1 MLENKSSRVY
11 CFCAVRSYHR
21 SSRSAPKTRSRQART
36 ITEMGL
42 FCTNRSNTSPSMAAS
57 LMAKVKKAY
66 RTQYRHTLTP
76 LLLGLMLSL
85 GILPAVAVPIVSIT
99 EGPFLPAGG
108 ATFFIP
114 GTIDNATGAITFT
127 ADTLQ
132 TAIVG
137 VNGNGTLATV
147 DFQALCVGTS
157 LVALSNVILLD
168 SALGD
173 ITAS

>member
-76 LLLGLMLSL
+76 LVHRLTECRKQVTI
-85 GILPAVAVPIVSIT
+85 GIVAQVRQAPARLWKRSPHAGQAVLPGSA
-99 EGPFLPAGG
+99 
-108 ATFFIP
+108 P
-114 GTIDNATGAITFT
+114 GKAP
-127 ADTLQ
+127 
-132 TAIVG
+132 
-137 VNGNGTLATV
+137 LALRSREFPV
-147 DFQALCVGTS
+147 RYHC
-157 LVALSNVILLD
+157 
-168 SALGD
+168 
-173 ITAS
+173 

>member
-1 MLENKSSRVY
+1 MLENNRSLVY

-76 LLLGLMLSL
+76 LPL
-85 GILPAVAVPIVSIT
+85 
-99 EGPFLPAGG
+99 G
-108 ATFFIP
+108 ATMP
-114 GTIDNATGAITFT
+114 SQG
-127 ADTLQ
+127 
-132 TAIVG
+132 
-137 VNGNGTLATV
+137 
-147 DFQALCVGTS
+147 QAFVSPHTPLPLDPVEEALLIMVGTGVS
-157 LVALSNVILLD
+157 GVALSDLPFVDATGETL
-168 SALGD
+168 
-173 ITAS
+173 